1 MRKSLLITLFIIG
14 LIGNIYA
21 QQQHFT
27 VQGHERTDKN
37 PTGRA
42 VIKNVEDKSFTLDDI
57 KFWVGEGENKAALV
71 IDWYDDK
78 GPTLVWGY
86 RWNGEACGLDMIN
99 AIAEADTRMVF
110 LTHYTGGMGNTIA
123 GLGYDLNSNGGQYL
137 VYDDGTTKE
146 THYPVNGMVTTTAY
160 NYDYWNINDPE
171 DHWCSGWYN
180 RGYWSYQV
188 KDAQADDFSYSGMGA
203 SGRILVNG
211 SWDGWGFQ
219 NGWESMT
226 GTIPRAPYVAALPLL
241 IDKESATINMGST
254 QQLSAFISLRSAEG
268 KPVSWKSTDET
279 IVTVNEN
286 GLVTAVAPGQANIEA
301 NVEGIEYTAVCAI
314 NVNVPVTGISLTT
327 SEKSIG
333 IGKTFQL
340 IATVAPENA
349 SNKKVTWTSNNETVA
364 TIDEAGLITALAL
377 GQSTITATTE
387 DGSFTATCDITVKEI
402 PTFPPYESYWSEM
415 GKDGFHQTIVDTR
428 LARQKEELTEKWK
441 VAISSSW
448 MNGGQPLVVNGNIY
462 LAINNKIMILDK
474 ETGNTIKENT
484 LAGQC
489 GYFSMIAYG
498 EGKVFVPMSN
508 GLLQAFNAETLE
520 SIWVTNKRSG
530 NQQICPVVY
539 SDGYVYTGTWK
550 GGNPSSGVFYC
561 VSAEDEDPFSTD
573 EIKEP
578 TWESD
583 NSGFYWTGATVVN
596 DFIYFGGDNGVMQAR
611 DRLTGDLIDQY
622 ELPHEGT
629 NCTIRCGSTY
639 DPATEMLYFTGKET
653 ESLYGIKINAD
664 GTFDKQNILSCKVS
678 GQSTTVPQV
687 YNGRVYVTSGTM
699 TSGGGLDVIDS
710 NTLEKIYTV
719 NLAPG
724 EDARFGISQSTP
736 LITTAYA
743 TPENNNTIYIYVCL
757 NESSGRI
764 VCVKD
769 FEGNT
774 EPLVQYAWTPS
785 SVQYCTHSL
794 VAGDDGTIYYKNDQK
809 YLFALQSNSPIDV
822 TGITLNHEDATLEA
836 TTELQLTA
844 TMTPEDAANKNV
856 TWSSSND
863 AVVTVD
869 ENGLVR
875 AVAAGVA
882 IISAETEDGKFTA
895 NCTITVTPFSGI
907 DGVNADVIKVYPA
920 ITTGILNIIQPESNT
935 GIQVIDLSGSIIKS
949 ETLTSE
955 KSILDISS
963 CPNGIYFLRIGQ
975 KTVRVIKQ

>member
-1 MRKSLLITLFIIG
+1 MRRSLLITLFIIG
-14 LIGNIYA
+14 LIGNIFA
-21 QQQHFT
+21 QQQHFM

-37 PTGRA
+37 PTGKA
-42 VIKNVEDKSFTLDDI
+42 VIKNVEDKSFTFDDI

-86 RWNGEACGLDMIN
+86 RWTGEANGLDMIN

-110 LTHYTGGMGNTIA
+110 LTHYTGSMGNTIA
-123 GLGYDLNSNGGQYL
+123 GFGYDLNLNGGQYL
-137 VYDDGTTKE
+137 IYNDGTTTE
-146 THYPVNGMVTTTAY
+146 THYPVNGIVTTTAY
-160 NYDYWNINDPE
+160 NYDYWDLNDPE

-188 KDAQADDFSYSGMGA
+188 KDSQADDFTYSGLGT
-203 SGRILVNG
+203 SSRELVNG

-226 GTIPRAPYVAALPLL
+226 GTIPRAPYASALPLL
-241 IDKESATINMGST
+241 ITKESATINVGST
-254 QQLSAFISLRSAEG
+254 DQLSAFISLRSAAG
-268 KPVSWKSTDET
+268 KTVSWKSTDET
-279 IVTVNEN
+279 VATVDEN
-286 GLVTAVAPGQANIEA
+286 GLVTAIAPGQASIQA
-301 NVEGIEYTAVCAI
+301 NVEGIEYTPVCNI
-314 NVNVPVTGISLTT
+314 NVILPVTGVSLNL

-340 IATVAPENA
+340 TATVTPENA
-349 SNKKVTWTSNNETVA
+349 SNKNVTWKSSNETVA
-364 TIDEAGLITALAL
+364 TVDETGLVTAITL
-377 GQSTITATTE
+377 GETTITVTTE
-387 DGSFTATCDITVKEI
+387 DNSFTATCAISVKEI
-402 PTFPPYESYWSEM
+402 PVFPAYESYWSEM
-415 GKDGFHQTIVDTR
+415 GKNGFHQTIVDTR

-448 MNGGQPLVVNGNIY
+448 MNGGQPLVVNENIY
-462 LAINNKIMILDK
+462 LAINNKIMLIDK
-474 ETGNTIKENT
+474 ETGETIKENT

-489 GYFSMIAYG
+489 GFFSMVAYG
-498 EGKVFVPMSN
+498 EGKIFVPMSS
-508 GLLQAFNAETLE
+508 GVLQAFNAETLE
-520 SIWVTNKRSG
+520 SIWVTKSRSG
-530 NQQICPVVY
+530 MQQICPVVY

-550 GGNPSSGVFYC
+550 GGSPASGVFYC
-561 VSAEDEDPFSTD
+561 VSAEDEDPFSTN

-583 NSGFYWTGATVVN
+583 NTGFYWAGATVVN
-596 DFIYFGGDNGVMQAR
+596 DFIYFGGDSGVMQAR
-611 DRLTGDLIDQY
+611 DRFTGDLIDEY

-629 NCTIRCGSTY
+629 TCTIRSGSTY
-639 DPATEMLYFTGKET
+639 DPETQMLYFTGKET
-653 ESLYGIKINAD
+653 QSLYGIKINAD

-678 GQSTTVPQV
+678 GQTTTVPQV

-710 NTLEKIYTV
+710 QTLEPIYIV

-724 EDARFGISQSTP
+724 EETRFGISQSTP

-743 TPENNNTIYIYVCL
+743 TPENNNTIYLYLCL
-757 NESSGRI
+757 NEPSGRI

-785 SVQYCTHSL
+785 SVQYSTHSL

-809 YLFALQSNSPIDV
+809 YLYALHSDSPIDV
-822 TGITLNHEDATLEA
+822 TGITLNQTEATLEA
-836 TTELQLTA
+836 TQELQLTA
-844 TMTPEDAANKNV
+844 TVAPEDATNKNI

-863 AVVTVD
+863 ALATVD

-875 AVAAGVA
+875 GVAAGVVV
-882 IISAETEDGKFTA
+882 ITAETEDGKFKA
-895 NCTITVTPFSGI
+895 ECTVTVTPFSSI
-907 DGVNADVIKVYPA
+907 DGVNADVVKVYPT
-920 ITTGILNIIQPESNT
+920 ITTGILNIIQHESN
-935 GIQVIDLSGSIIKS
+935 IEVHVLDLSGSIIKS
-949 ETLTSE
+949 EILSSE
-955 KSILDISS
+955 KSVLDISS

-975 KTVRVIKQ
+975 KTVKVIKQ